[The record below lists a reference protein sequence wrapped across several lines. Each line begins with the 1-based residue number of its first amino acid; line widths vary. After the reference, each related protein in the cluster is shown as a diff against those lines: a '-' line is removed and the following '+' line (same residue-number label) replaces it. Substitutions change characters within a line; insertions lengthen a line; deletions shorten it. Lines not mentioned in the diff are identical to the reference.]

1 VKVAKKEGMKTLRED
16 AWDKVLQ
23 GVTTYQE
30 VIRVTGEESAV

>member
-1 VKVAKKEGMKTLRED
+1 MKTLRED

-30 VIRVTGEESAV
+30 VIKVTGEEGSDQQVSGTA